1 MGTVAAF
8 AVWWLVG
15 RVQSRWQR
23 GVAWATLA
31 LFGVLLVGGMV
42 YPTMNLRNVARDGE
56 FIGLAG
62 RTPREFSAAGA
73 ASTAWIR
80 ENVPSGSVVL
90 EMVAPNGGSYNGEG
104 YAGIAASTGRP
115 TVLGWVG
122 HQVQWRNGDV
132 AARAELDPRKADV
145 DTIYST
151 TDINVARDLLE
162 KYDVRYVYI
171 GGLERQNYNTESLAK
186 FDQLGAPVFQ
196 QDEVTIYQL
205 HTGQ

>member
-1 MGTVAAF
+1 
-8 AVWWLVG
+8 
-15 RVQSRWQR
+15 
-23 GVAWATLA
+23 
-31 LFGVLLVGGMV
+31 
-42 YPTMNLRNVARDGE
+42 
-56 FIGLAG
+56 
-62 RTPREFSAAGA
+62 
-73 ASTAWIR
+73 
-80 ENVPSGSVVL
+80 
-90 EMVAPNGGSYNGEG
+90 
-104 YAGIAASTGRP
+104 RP